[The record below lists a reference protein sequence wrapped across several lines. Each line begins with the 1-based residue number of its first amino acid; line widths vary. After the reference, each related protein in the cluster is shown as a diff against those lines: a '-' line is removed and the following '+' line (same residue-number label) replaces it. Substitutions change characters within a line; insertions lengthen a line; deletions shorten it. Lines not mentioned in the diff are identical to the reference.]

1 MTAFG
6 NFLYELRKERG
17 MTQQELADRL
27 HITNKAVSKWETG
40 EAFPET
46 AQLIPLATIFGV
58 TVDELLRGERIA
70 ADRAAEGV
78 DVASEVP
85 VMASA
90 SPVPVPASPAP
101 ALQGVKGKRRLSKR
115 TRLILCAAAAVLIVL
130 LCVLIPVVSCANN
143 IFRIGKVE
151 QIAVGDDAARVYELL
166 GEPDD
171 DRGSL
176 LIYYDG
182 GYDKLMKELEEW
194 MEGKSDPYAALES
207 FKEISERKFRCILV
221 DLTVG
226 RKVESI
232 LFDPSVTAAGSGEK
246 QIREVSLVDWSI
258 LNKTIVYRAYY
269 TDGSYFLGETDGT
282 FVSGDDGAG
291 ITVTASWTDQF
302 GNACSVPLDEG

>member
-17 MTQQELADRL
+17 LTQQELADRL

-46 AQLIPLATIFGV
+46 AQLVPLATIFGV

-85 VMASA
+85 V
-90 SPVPVPASPAP
+90 PAP
-101 ALQGVKGKRRLSKR
+101 AAPALLGVKGKKPLPKR
-115 TRLILCAAAAVLIVL
+115 TRLILCAAAAALIVL

-151 QIAVGDDAARVYELL
+151 QLAVGDDAARVYELL

-291 ITVTASWTDQF
+291 MTVTASWTDQF
-302 GNACSVPLDEG
+302 GNACSVPLDEE

>member
-6 NFLYELRKERG
+6 NFLYELRKEKG
-17 MTQQELADRL
+17 MTQQELADKL
-27 HITNKAVSKWETG
+27 CVTNRAVSKWETG
-40 EAFPET
+40 ETFPET
-46 AQLIPLATIFGV
+46 AQLVPLATIFGV
-58 TVDELLRGERIA
+58 TVDELLRGERDVA
-70 ADRAAEGV
+70 ECAAE
-78 DVASEVP
+78 AP
-85 VMASA
+85 YPA
-90 SPVPVPASPAP
+90 VPVPAPAAP
-101 ALQGVKGKRRLSKR
+101 ALQGVKGKKPLPKR
-115 TRLILCAAAAVLIVL
+115 TRLILCAAAAALIVL

-246 QIREVSLVDWSI
+246 QIREVSLVDWS
-258 LNKTIVYRAYY
+258 LLDRTVVYRAYY

-291 ITVTASWTDQF
+291 MTVTASWTDQF
-302 GNACSVPLDEG
+302 GNACSVPLDEE

>member
-1 MTAFG
+1 
-6 NFLYELRKERG
+6 
-17 MTQQELADRL
+17 MTQQELADKL
-27 HITNKAVSKWETG
+27 CVTNRAVSKWETG
-40 EAFPET
+40 ETFPET
-46 AQLIPLATIFGV
+46 AQLVPLANTFGV
-58 TVDELLRGERIA
+58 TVDELLRGEHIV
-70 ADRAAEGV
+70 ADRAEEGI
-78 DVASEVP
+78 DVASSIP

-90 SPVPVPASPAP
+90 VPVPAPAAP
-101 ALQGVKGKRRLSKR
+101 ALQGVKGKKPLPKR
-115 TRLILCAAAAVLIVL
+115 TRLILCAAAAALTVL

-151 QIAVGDDAARVYELL
+151 QLAVGDDAARVYELL

-246 QIREVSLVDWSI
+246 QIREVSLVDWS
-258 LNKTIVYRAYY
+258 LLDRTVVYRAYY
-269 TDGSYFLGETDGT
+269 IDGSYFLGETDGT
-282 FVSGDDGAG
+282 FVSGEDGAG
-291 ITVTASWTDQF
+291 MTVTASWTDQF
-302 GNACSVPLDEG
+302 GNACSVPLDEE

>member
-1 MTAFG
+1 
-6 NFLYELRKERG
+6 
-17 MTQQELADRL
+17 MTQQELADKL
-27 HITNKAVSKWETG
+27 CVTNRAVSKWETG
-40 EAFPET
+40 ETFPET
-46 AQLIPLATIFGV
+46 AQLVPLATIFGV
-58 TVDELLRGERIA
+58 TVDELLRGERDVA
-70 ADRAAEGV
+70 ECAAEGV

-90 SPVPVPASPAP
+90 SPVPAPAAP
-101 ALQGVKGKRRLSKR
+101 ALQGVKGKKPLPKR
-115 TRLILCAAAAVLIVL
+115 TRLILCAAATVLIVL

-221 DLTVG
+221 DLMVG

-258 LNKTIVYRAYY
+258 LNRTIVYRAYY

-291 ITVTASWTDQF
+291 MTVTASWTDQF
-302 GNACSVPLDEG
+302 GNACSVPLDEE

>member
-46 AQLIPLATIFGV
+46 AQLVPLATIFGV
-58 TVDELLRGERIA
+58 TVDELLRGERDVA
-70 ADRAAEGV
+70 ECAAE
-78 DVASEVP
+78 APYPAVP
-85 VMASA
+85 VTAPS
-90 SPVPVPASPAP
+90 SPAP
-101 ALQGVKGKRRLSKR
+101 ALQGAKGKRRLSKR
-115 TRLILCAAAAVLIVL
+115 TRLISCAAAAVLIVL

-291 ITVTASWTDQF
+291 MTVTASWTDQF
-302 GNACSVPLDEG
+302 GNACSVPLDEE

>member
-1 MTAFG
+1 
-6 NFLYELRKERG
+6 
-17 MTQQELADRL
+17 MTQQELADKL
-27 HITNKAVSKWETG
+27 CVTNRAVSKWETG
-40 EAFPET
+40 ETFPET
-46 AQLIPLATIFGV
+46 AQLVPIADVFGV

-232 LFDPSVTAAGSGEK
+232 LFDPSVMAAGSGEK

-291 ITVTASWTDQF
+291 MTVTASWTDQF
-302 GNACSVPLDEG
+302 GNACSVPLCGSGMTESGEF

>member
-70 ADRAAEGV
+70 AERAEEGV
-78 DVASEVP
+78 DVASEIP
-85 VMASA
+85 VME
-90 SPVPVPASPAP
+90 PAAP
-101 ALQGVKGKRRLSKR
+101 ALQGVRTNRPLPKR

-207 FKEISERKFRCILV
+207 FKELSERKFRCILV

-246 QIREVSLVDWSI
+246 QIREVSLVDWS
-258 LNKTIVYRAYY
+258 LLERTVVYRAYY

-282 FVSGDDGAG
+282 FASADDGAG
-291 ITVTASWTDQF
+291 MTVTASWTDQF
-302 GNACSVPLDEG
+302 GNACSVPLDEE

>member
-1 MTAFG
+1 
-6 NFLYELRKERG
+6 
-17 MTQQELADRL
+17 MTQQELADQL

-46 AQLIPLATIFGV
+46 AQLVPLANIFGV

-90 SPVPVPASPAP
+90 SPVPAPAAP
-101 ALQGVKGKRRLSKR
+101 ALQGVKGKKPLPKR

-151 QIAVGDDAARVYELL
+151 QLAVGDDAARVYELL

-194 MEGKSDPYAALES
+194 MEGKSDPYAAL
-207 FKEISERKFRCILV
+207 
-221 DLTVG
+221 
-226 RKVESI
+226 
-232 LFDPSVTAAGSGEK
+232 
-246 QIREVSLVDWSI
+246 
-258 LNKTIVYRAYY
+258 
-269 TDGSYFLGETDGT
+269 
-282 FVSGDDGAG
+282 
-291 ITVTASWTDQF
+291 
-302 GNACSVPLDEG
+302 